1 MKNNFIKAIAISLAL
16 VTISLPTSKA
26 VYALETTL
34 ENTFEIKKDALDLL
48 KNVYTNK
55 SLKKVS
61 KNVFSYKKDN
71 YELRINPI
79 TGDFNHIF
87 YDENGNVSDK
97 YTTNYIENI
106 NNITDEYSEVESRG
120 ATIYKQHVTGPS
132 KLYVKVE
139 KESSSKVKLSI
150 RDHYGNKKSYTKSTS
165 NYYSGRTK
173 EFIDRVWYADY
184 HIDKAIKLGGA
195 TLIAAILAGVGT
207 YATGGTIT
215 NIIVAVCTSLGI
227 SFAHDTIDKLSY
239 RIDKYNYHVRKA
251 QKAYH
256 G

>member
-34 ENTFEIKKDALDLL
+34 ENTFEIEKDPLDLL

-79 TGDFNHIF
+79 TGDFTHIF
-87 YDENGNVSDK
+87 YDKNGNVLDK

-106 NNITDEYSEVESRG
+106 NTITDEYSEVESRG
-120 ATIYKQHVTGPS
+120 ATIHKQHVTGPS
-132 KLYVKVE
+132 MLYVKVE
-139 KESSSKVKLSI
+139 QESKSKVKLSI

-184 HIDKAIKLGGA
+184 HIDKAIK
-195 TLIAAILAGVGT
+195 IAGTTALTAILAAVGT
-207 YATGGTIT
+207 YVSGGTIT
-215 NIIVAVCTSLGI
+215 NIIISVCTALGI
-227 SFAHDTIDKLSY
+227 SFAYDTIEQISY
-239 RIDKYNYHVRKA
+239 RVDKYNHHVRKA